1 MTGDE
6 IVRLGGAIYDLI
18 EEFGPEAIGAIYDIK
33 RTFETVERR
42 SFCEQINPD
51 GQRCGEEGPAYVL
64 QVNGE
69 GVYRCKCPVHGFR
82 RTK

>member
-6 IVRLGGAIYDLI
+6 IMRLGGAIYDMI

-42 SFCEQINPD
+42 SHCEQITN
-51 GQRCGEEGPAYVL
+51 GVRCGEEGQAYVL
-64 QVNGE
+64 QVEGE
-69 GVYRCKCPVHGFR
+69 RVFRCKCPIHGFR